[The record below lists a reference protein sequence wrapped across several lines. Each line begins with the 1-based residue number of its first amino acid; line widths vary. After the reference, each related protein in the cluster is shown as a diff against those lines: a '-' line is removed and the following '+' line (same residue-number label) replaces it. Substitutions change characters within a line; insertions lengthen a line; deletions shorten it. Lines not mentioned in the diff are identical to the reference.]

1 MHEHNMHIHVT
12 KGRRMSPLRY
22 DRIDGN
28 YSAFQTFRQSAF
40 RKRNEN
46 TEYFTYI
53 QYDFQKDKPKTISE
67 NIQKM
72 SKSSRLSN
80 LMRLKVNAHL

>member
-1 MHEHNMHIHVT
+1 MEAFARSICMLYVT
-12 KGRRMSPLRY
+12 NFDELLNSMCWLFY
-22 DRIDGN
+22 

-67 NIQKM
+67 IY
-72 SKSSRLSN
+72 SKGVNSSRLSN
-80 LMRLKVNAHL
+80 LMRLKVR